1 MTDNLTVLRQS
12 ANLAVMRL
20 QHAQDRL
27 QAELQFAGL
36 LCDLHPG
43 EAKAWRALLA
53 KAASRAE
60 AAFATG
66 DIARAQTAVA
76 RAEELLAP
84 IAAVAK
90 SYTIYCV
97 GHGHIDMNWMWSWP
111 ETVAVTHD
119 TFATVLKLMD
129 EFPQFRFSQSQASV
143 YAIIEEFNPEMLA
156 RIADRVREGR
166 WEVTASHWVENDNNL
181 AGPESLCRHLLY
193 TRQYM
198 QQLFGLTAEDV
209 PINWSPDT
217 FGHAITM
224 PTYLARG
231 GVKYLYLH
239 RPGAVGPTRPPLFWW
254 QGPDG
259 SRVLVRNDMLAGYN
273 GVLRPDDLLRQLRAF
288 AGPTGLRD
296 LMFVYGVGDHGGGP
310 TRRDIVAG
318 IEMDA
323 WPVFPNIKFA
333 TTREYFERV
342 EATAAELPTLDR
354 ELNFEFTG
362 CYTSESLIKRN
373 NRFAEN
379 RLTDAELAASL
390 GWLAQ
395 GRAYPADRLRQGW
408 RDTLFCHF
416 HDILPGSGVHDTRT
430 YADGLYQQT
439 MATTSMI
446 ETLAY
451 RGLAGQIDTTFAG
464 NPAGPE
470 VPSLRL
476 SNGLGAGGGFRSA
489 NGAISQS
496 EQSSGSGVRPFVV
509 FNPLAWPRDEVIET
523 TIWDNTPAVSLL
535 PPLSKRAFSVR
546 LPDGRSFAPQ
556 VIETGRFWG
565 HEFVRL
571 ALPVQAAGL
580 GYTAFAICEETE
592 AASAGEPG
600 VWQLGERQPQ
610 PRSHAEQYREGLENA
625 LVRVELDMTTGGI
638 RSLVDK
644 RTGVALISPDRPA
657 PVLEYAVERP
667 HGMTAWTIENTGPV
681 SHGEV
686 LSIKRQISG
695 PFKASI
701 EVKLRVHDSNVTL
714 TYEVAAGDP
723 QLHLRVDAEWFE
735 RGTPQTGVPVLRMAF
750 PLALTGAQGRYEIP
764 FGAIGRDLN
773 AGQEVPALQ
782 WAQVMG
788 LANGSGAP
796 AGCLLVND
804 SKYGYSLD
812 GSTLR
817 MTLIRSSYDP
827 DNLPEVRSHE
837 IHAGLRP
844 LAADLPGV
852 EAIRLGRNFNHALR
866 VVGTDVHAGALPAA
880 AAFIGATPD
889 TAILSSVK
897 KAEAEDALILT
908 FFDPTG
914 DAATV
919 SIHFDEKLLGR
930 PVAATEVDLM
940 ERPLARSTAAV
951 VGDAVTANLPYRGIV
966 SIKVGWDRHR
976 PAAD

>member
-1 MTDNLTVLRQS
+1 MTDNVTLLRQS
-12 ANLAVMRL
+12 ANLAVMQL
-20 QHAQDRL
+20 QHAQERL
-27 QAELQFAGL
+27 QAELQFAEL

-53 KAASRAE
+53 KAASQAE

-66 DIARAQTAVA
+66 DIARGQTAVA

-84 IAAVAK
+84 IAAAAK
-90 SYTIYCV
+90 TYTIYCV

-156 RIADRVREGR
+156 RIAERVQEGR

-239 RPGAVGPTRPPLFWW
+239 RPGAVGPARPALFWW

-310 TRRDIVAG
+310 TRRDLVAG
-318 IEMDA
+318 LEMDT

-333 TTREYFERV
+333 TTRDYFERV
-342 EATAAELPTLDR
+342 EAAGAGLPVLDC

-390 GWLAQ
+390 AWLAQ
-395 GRAYPADRLRQGW
+395 GRAYGADQLRQGW

-430 YADGLYQQT
+430 YADGLYQKT
-439 MATTSMI
+439 MATTSML

-451 RGLAGQIDTTFAG
+451 RGLAAQIDTAFAP
-464 NPAGPE
+464 NPAAAD

-476 SNGLGAGGGFRSA
+476 SNGLGAGVGFRSA
-489 NGAISQS
+489 NGALSQS
-496 EQSSGSGVRPFVV
+496 EQSRGSGNRPFVV
-509 FNPLAWPRDEVIET
+509 FNPLAWPRNEVIET

-535 PPLSKRAFSVR
+535 PPLSKRAFAVC

-571 ALPVQAAGL
+571 ALPVEVAGL
-580 GYTAFAICEETE
+580 GYAAFAVCEQAEP
-592 AASAGEPG
+592 ANAGEPE

-625 LVRVELDMTTGGI
+625 LVRVELDMATGGI

-644 RTGVALISPDRPA
+644 RTGVTLITPECPA

-681 SHGEV
+681 THGEV
-686 LSIKRQISG
+686 LSIKRTVSG
-695 PFKASI
+695 PFKAAI
-701 EVKLRVHDSNVTL
+701 AVKLRVHDSNVTL
-714 TYEVAAGDP
+714 TYELAAGDP

-750 PLALTGAQGRYEIP
+750 PLALAGAQGRYEIP
-764 FGAIGRDLN
+764 FGAIERDLN

-782 WAQVMG
+782 WAQVSG
-788 LANGSGAP
+788 LADGGATP

-804 SKYGYSLD
+804 SKYGYALD
-812 GSTLR
+812 GRTLR

-827 DNLPEVRSHE
+827 DNLPEIRTHE

-844 LAADLPGV
+844 VAGDLPV
-852 EAIRLGRNFNHALR
+852 AEAIRLGRDFNHALR
-866 VVGTDVHAGALPAA
+866 VVGTDVHAGSLPAA
-880 AAFIGATPD
+880 AAFIH
-889 TAILSSVK
+889 TAPETIILSSVK
-897 KAEAEDALILT
+897 KAEDEDALVLT

-914 DAATV
+914 AAATV
-919 SIHFDEKLLGR
+919 EARFDAELLGR
-930 PVAATEVDLM
+930 PVAAAEVDLM
-940 ERPLARSTAAV
+940 ERPVAHSTAAV
-951 VGDAVTANLPYRGIV
+951 NGDAVTVQMPSRGIV
-966 SIKVGWDRHR
+966 SIKVAFVRN
-976 PAAD
+976 A

>member
-1 MTDNLTVLRQS
+1 MANNMTQLRQS
-12 ANLAVMRL
+12 ADLAVMRL

-27 QAELQFAGL
+27 QAELQFAEL
-36 LCDLHPG
+36 LCEQHPDQ
-43 EAKAWRALLA
+43 AKAWRPLIA
-53 KAASRAE
+53 KAANRAE
-60 AAFATG
+60 SAFGGG
-66 DIARAQTAVA
+66 DVACAQTAVA

-84 IAAVAK
+84 VAAVAK
-90 SYTIYCV
+90 TYTIHCV

-111 ETVAVTHD
+111 ETVSVTHD

-156 RIADRVREGR
+156 RIAARVREGR

-181 AGPESLCRHLLY
+181 AGPEALCRHLLY

-198 QQLFGLTAEDV
+198 QRLFGLSPEDV

-239 RPGAVGPTRPPLFWW
+239 RPGAVGPARPAMFWW

-273 GVLRPDDLLRQLRAF
+273 GALRPDDLLRQMRAF
-288 AGPTGLRD
+288 AQQTGLRD

-310 TRRDIVAG
+310 TRRDIMAG
-318 IEMDA
+318 LEMDT
-323 WPVFPNIKFA
+323 WPVFPNIRFA
-333 TTREYFERV
+333 TTREYFERI
-342 EATAAELPTLDR
+342 EAQGAGLPVLDC

-390 GWLAQ
+390 AWLAQ
-395 GRAYPADRLRQGW
+395 GQAYPADRLQQGW

-430 YADGLYQQT
+430 YADGLYQKT
-439 MATTSMI
+439 MATTSMV

-451 RGLAGQIDTTFAG
+451 RGLAAQVDTTFAG
-464 NPAGPE
+464 NPPVAE
-470 VPSLRL
+470 APSLRL
-476 SNGLGAGGGFRSA
+476 SNGFGAGVGFRSA
-489 NGAISQS
+489 NGALAQS
-496 EQSSGSGVRPFVV
+496 EQSVGGGNRPFVV
-509 FNPLAWPRDEVIET
+509 VNPLAWPRAEVVET
-523 TIWDNTPAVSLL
+523 TIWDNTPAISLL
-535 PPLSKRAFSVR
+535 PPLSKRSFAVR
-546 LPDGRSFAPQ
+546 LSDGRSFAPQ
-556 VIETGRFWG
+556 VVETGRFWG

-571 ALPVQAAGL
+571 ALPLEIAGL
-580 GYTAFAICEETE
+580 GYAAFVVTEEAT
-592 AASAGEPG
+592 AASAAG

-610 PRSHAEQYREGLENA
+610 PRSHAERYREGLGND
-625 LVRVELDMTTGGI
+625 LVQVELDMTTGGI
-638 RSLVDK
+638 RSLLDK
-644 RTGVALISPDRPA
+644 RTGVVLISPDQPA
-657 PVLEYAVERP
+657 PILEYAIERP
-667 HGMTAWTIENTGPV
+667 HGMTAWTIENSGAV
-681 SHGEV
+681 SFGEV
-686 LSIKRQISG
+686 LSIKRTVSG
-695 PFKASI
+695 SFKAAI
-701 EVKLRVHDSNVTL
+701 AVKLRIHDSNVTL
-714 TYEVAAGDP
+714 TYELCAGDP

-735 RGTPQTGVPVLRMAF
+735 RGTPQTGVPVLRMAL
-750 PLALTGAQGRYEIP
+750 PLALTGARGLYEIP

-782 WAQVMG
+782 WVQVTGEAAGAQ
-788 LANGSGAP
+788 P

-804 SKYGYSLD
+804 SKYGFSLD
-812 GSTLR
+812 GNMLR

-827 DNLPEVRSHE
+827 DNLPEIRTHE

-844 LAADLPGV
+844 LAGALPV
-852 EAIRLGRNFNHALR
+852 AEAIRLGRNFNHALR
-866 VVGTDVHAGALPAA
+866 LVGTDVHTGPQPAA
-880 AAFIGATPD
+880 ATLIDIAPATV
-889 TAILSSVK
+889 ILSSVK
-897 KAEAEDALILT
+897 KAEEGDALVLT

-914 DAATV
+914 EESTV
-919 SIHFDEKLLGR
+919 VARINEQILGR
-930 PVAATEVDLM
+930 PNSATEVDLM
-940 ERPLARSTAAV
+940 ERPVARSTATIT
-951 VGDAVTANLPYRGIV
+951 GGSVTAKLPGRGIV
-966 SIKVGWDRHR
+966 SIKVGFDGR
-976 PAAD
+976 

>member
-1 MTDNLTVLRQS
+1 MTDNMTHLGQS
-12 ANLAVMRL
+12 ASLAVMRL

-27 QAELQFAGL
+27 QAELQFAEL

-43 EAKAWRALLA
+43 EAKAWRALMA

-60 AAFATG
+60 TAFAAG
-66 DIARAQTAVA
+66 DIARAQAAVA

-90 SYTIYCV
+90 TYTIFCV

-156 RIADRVREGR
+156 RIAERVREGR
-166 WEVTASHWVENDNNL
+166 WEVTASHWVENDNNM

-239 RPGAVGPTRPPLFWW
+239 RPGAVGPARPPLFWW

-273 GVLRPDDLLRQLRAF
+273 GVIRPDDLLRQLRAF
-288 AGPTGLRD
+288 TSQTGLRD

-318 IEMDA
+318 LEMDT

-342 EATAAELPTLDR
+342 EAAGAGLPVLDC

-373 NRFAEN
+373 NRFGEN

-395 GRAYPADRLRQGW
+395 GQAYPAGRLRQGW

-439 MATTSMI
+439 MATTAMI

-451 RGLAGQIDTTFAG
+451 RSLAGQIDTAFAG
-464 NPAGPE
+464 NPASPQ

-476 SNGLGAGGGFRSA
+476 SNGLGAGVGFRSA
-489 NGAISQS
+489 NGALAQS
-496 EQSSGSGVRPFVV
+496 EQSAGAGNRPFAV
-509 FNPLAWPRDEVIET
+509 FNPTAWPRTEVIET

-535 PPLSKRAFSVR
+535 PPLSKRAFTVR
-546 LPDGRSFAPQ
+546 LPDGRRLAPQ
-556 VIETGRFWG
+556 VVETGRFWG

-571 ALPVQAAGL
+571 ALPVEVLGL
-580 GYTAFAICEETE
+580 GYAAFVVCEEAGPAD
-592 AASAGEPG
+592 AAPAG

-610 PRSHAEQYREGLENA
+610 PRSHAEQYREGLEND

-644 RTGVALISPDRPA
+644 RTGVALITPERPA

-667 HGMTAWTIENTGPV
+667 HGMTAWTIENTGPI
-681 SHGEV
+681 SYGEV
-686 LSIKRQISG
+686 LSIKRKVSG

-701 EVKLRVHDSNVTL
+701 EVKLRIHDSNVTL
-714 TYEVAAGDP
+714 TYELAAGDA

-735 RGTPQTGVPVLRMAF
+735 RGTPQIGVPALRMVF
-750 PLALTGAQGRYEIP
+750 PLALAQARGRYEIP
-764 FGAIGRDLN
+764 FGAIERDLN

-788 LANGSGAP
+788 LANGGATP

-827 DNLPEVRSHE
+827 DNLPEIRTHE

-844 LAADLPGV
+844 VAGDLPV
-852 EAIRLGRNFNHALR
+852 AEAIRLGRNFNHALR
-866 VVGTDVHAGALPAA
+866 VVGTDVHVGSLPAA
-880 AAFIGATPD
+880 APLISTTPD

-914 DAATV
+914 AAAT
-919 SIHFDEKLLGR
+919 IAARFDADILGR
-930 PVAATEVDLM
+930 PVSAAEVDLM
-940 ERPLARSTAAV
+940 ERPLPRSTAAV
-951 VGDAVTANLPYRGIV
+951 AGDTVTAELPGRGIV
-966 SIKVGWDRHR
+966 SVKVAFARD
-976 PAAD
+976 